1 LIQPRGA
8 GELRARFI
16 RENAKDLLYW
26 LDRHY
31 VRTQYDCMSRIS
43 NRDKIL
49 SNGLKVVLE
58 RGYVGASVRDIVEA
72 AGVPQGSFTNHF
84 ESKEAFSLEILDRY
98 FANSRVVIGET
109 LRNDALPPLR
119 RLRAYFDANIST
131 IRNHDTKNGCLV
143 GNFAA
148 EASDHS
154 EIIRKRLSQIYT
166 ELREAVAY
174 CLKAAVKAGEL
185 PKSLK
190 VSEVADFIV
199 TGLQGAFLVSKVERD
214 LAFAENFKKTLF
226 STVLA

>member
-1 LIQPRGA
+1 
-8 GELRARFI
+8 
-16 RENAKDLLYW
+16 
-26 LDRHY
+26 
-31 VRTQYDCMSRIS
+31 MSRIS

-49 SNGLKVVLE
+49 TNGLQVVLE

-84 ESKEAFSLEILDRY
+84 ASKEAFSLEILDLY
-98 FANSRVVIGET
+98 FANSRVVIDET
-109 LRNDALPPLR
+109 LRNDALPPMK
-119 RLRAYFDANIST
+119 RLRAYVDASISA
-131 IRNHDTKNGCLV
+131 IRKHDSKNGCLV

-154 EIIRKRLSQIYT
+154 EIIRKRVSDIYA

-185 PKSLK
+185 PKNLK
-190 VSEVADFIV
+190 ISEVADFIV

-214 LAFAENFKKTLF
+214 LAFAENFKKVLF

>member
-1 LIQPRGA
+1 
-8 GELRARFI
+8 
-16 RENAKDLLYW
+16 
-26 LDRHY
+26 
-31 VRTQYDCMSRIS
+31 MSRIS
-43 NRDKIL
+43 NRDRIVA
-49 SNGLKVVLE
+49 NGLKVVLE

-84 ESKEAFSLEILDRY
+84 ASKEAFSLEILDLY

-109 LRNDALPPLR
+109 LRNDALPPLK
-119 RLRAYFDANIST
+119 RLRAFFDANIAS
-131 IRNHDTKNGCLV
+131 IRDHDVKNGCLV

-154 EIIRKRLSQIYT
+154 EIIRKRISEIYS

-185 PKSLK
+185 PKNLK
-190 VSEVADFIV
+190 ISEVANFIV
-199 TGLQGAFLVSKVERD
+199 TGLQGAWLVSKVERD
-214 LAFAENFKKTLF
+214 LAVAENFKKILF

>member
-1 LIQPRGA
+1 
-8 GELRARFI
+8 
-16 RENAKDLLYW
+16 
-26 LDRHY
+26 
-31 VRTQYDCMSRIS
+31 MSRIS
-43 NRDKIL
+43 NKDKIL
-49 SNGLKVVLE
+49 ANGLRVMLE

-84 ESKEAFSLEILDRY
+84 DSKEAFSLEILNLY

-109 LRNDALPPLR
+109 LRNDALSPLK
-119 RLRAYFDANIST
+119 RLRAYFDENISR
-131 IRNHDTKNGCLV
+131 IRNHDSKNGCLV

-154 EIIRKRLSQIYT
+154 EIIRKRLSEIYT

-185 PKSLK
+185 PKSLRIN
-190 VSEVADFIV
+190 EVAIFIV

>member
-1 LIQPRGA
+1 
-8 GELRARFI
+8 
-16 RENAKDLLYW
+16 
-26 LDRHY
+26 
-31 VRTQYDCMSRIS
+31 MSRIS

-49 SNGLKVVLE
+49 ANGLKVVLE

-84 ESKEAFSLEILDRY
+84 ASKEAFSLEILDLY
-98 FANSRVVIGET
+98 FTNSRVVIGAT
-109 LRNDALPPLR
+109 LRNDSLPPLK
-119 RLRAYFDANIST
+119 RLRAYIDASIAA
-131 IRNHDTKNGCLV
+131 IRSHDMKNGCLV

-154 EIIRKRLSQIYT
+154 EIIRKRVSEIYT
-166 ELREAVAY
+166 ELREATAY
-174 CLKAAVKAGEL
+174 CLRAAVKAGEL

-190 VSEVADFIV
+190 ISEVANFIV
-199 TGLQGAFLVSKVERD
+199 TGLQGAWLVSKVERD